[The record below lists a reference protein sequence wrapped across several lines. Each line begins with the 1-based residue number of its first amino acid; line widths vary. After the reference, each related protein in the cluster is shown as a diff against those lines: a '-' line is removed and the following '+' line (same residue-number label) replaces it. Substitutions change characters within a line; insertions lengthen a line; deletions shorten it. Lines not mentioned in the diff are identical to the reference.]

1 MCILYPASV
10 RQVPMPDLWLS
21 FTIADSAFLGFINDC
36 VSSWR
41 GMLQLSSGDRSQ
53 RPFTAIYFQ

>member
-1 MCILYPASV
+1 MS
-10 RQVPMPDLWLS
+10 DLRLS
-21 FTIADSAFLGFINDC
+21 FTVADSAFLGFINER

-53 RPFTAIYFQ
+53 RPFMAIYFQ